1 MQKLVQGVHS
11 FQKTIFRSNR
21 EFFANLEHGQ
31 NPQALFI
38 TCSDSR
44 INPNLITQTEPGEL
58 FIVRNVG
65 NLIPPYGAS
74 NGGAEEAA
82 IEYAVSA
89 LKVKDI
95 IICGHTQ
102 CGAMKGILEPDAT
115 TRMPRVAKWLSH
127 ADATQRI
134 VQDRYPQ
141 VTGEARLTVTVE
153 ENVLVQLENLRTHPV
168 VASGLAG
175 GCLKLHGWVYKIAS
189 GEVFWFDPER
199 GQFVN
204 LSGEMDTDQD
214 QTSHLP
220 QPASSAVFHH
230 ARRSNAL
237 DTLEANGQGATAP
250 AARSETA
257 DAK

>member
-1 MQKLVQGVHS
+1 MQKLVDGVHS
-11 FQKTIFRSNR
+11 FQKNIFRSNKD
-21 EFFANLEHGQ
+21 FFANLEHGQ
-31 NPQALFI
+31 SPQTLFI

-74 NGGAEEAA
+74 QGGAEEAA

-102 CGAMKGILEPDAT
+102 CGAMKGILEPDT
-115 TRMPRVAKWLSH
+115 TTKMPRVARWLCH

-134 VQDRYPQ
+134 VHDLYPQ
-141 VTGEARLTVTVE
+141 LTGDARLTVTVE

-168 VASGLAG
+168 VASGLASG
-175 GCLKLHGWVYKIAS
+175 SLKLHGWVYKIAS
-189 GEVFWFDPER
+189 GQIFAFDPER
-199 GQFVN
+199 GQFIS
-204 LSGEMDTDQD
+204 LSGESEDGSPATE
-214 QTSHLP
+214 LP
-220 QPASSAVFHH
+220 APAGVAVMQQ
-230 ARRSNAL
+230 AQRL
-237 DTLEANGQGATAP
+237 PVATADGDVN
-250 AARSETA
+250 AATVGTTGTTSAATG
-257 DAK
+257 